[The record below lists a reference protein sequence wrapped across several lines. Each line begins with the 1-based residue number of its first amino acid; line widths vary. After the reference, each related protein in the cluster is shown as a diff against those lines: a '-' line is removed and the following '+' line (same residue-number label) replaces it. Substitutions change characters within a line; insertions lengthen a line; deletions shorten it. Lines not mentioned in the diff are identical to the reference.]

1 MVKGQGHRSGLL
13 QICFWMITPV
23 RINELFQTSPNYH
36 PSLMPRLILG
46 ANGERLKSQ
55 VRIVN
60 KFTSGFVYTY
70 IHVSLLNE
78 QRLQFG
84 FEKVYDHDHRSGLNQ
99 NEFHHDNS
107 SLNQ

>member
-1 MVKGQGHRSGLL
+1 
-13 QICFWMITPV
+13 
-23 RINELFQTSPNYH
+23 
-36 PSLMPRLILG
+36 MPRLILG
-46 ANGERLKSQ
+46 ANGQRLKSQ

-60 KFTSGFVYTY
+60 KFTSGFVRNLFPNFTY